1 MRNALKINDVNL
13 KLSSQK
19 LTKIND
25 EIGVAT
31 NLLDKNNQRNEIDVL
46 EDHLKKLE
54 SMLEDLEAVAEPGIL

>member
-1 MRNALKINDVNL
+1 LRNALKINDVNL